1 MGDGTGPPRPPPE
14 LPERVFETLF
24 DLAMTENMDNTDL
37 MARSYFKDKNGNPP
51 VYVLQVWQLLILL
64 LKFCLRLHQPVK
76 NPISD
81 NSNILWNSP
90 SLGINSRY
98 RLP

>member
-24 DLAMTENMDNTDL
+24 DLAMTENMDHTDL

-51 VYVLQVWQLLILL
+51 VYVLQV
-64 LKFCLRLHQPVK
+64 
-76 NPISD
+76 
-81 NSNILWNSP
+81 
-90 SLGINSRY
+90 
-98 RLP
+98 

>member
-1 MGDGTGPPRPPPE
+1 MKQFQSNN
-14 LPERVFETLF
+14 LIIH
-24 DLAMTENMDNTDL
+24 TDL
-37 MARSYFKDKNGNPP
+37 YFYTVSCRVTDNK
-51 VYVLQVWQLLILL
+51 
-64 LKFCLRLHQPVK
+64 RLHQPVK